1 MKTINSA
8 LTKIITVMAV
18 AAMLTG
24 IVAGC
29 GKVAEPVAAEESE
42 AVETAAAEENEA
54 TEPAV
59 AEEGE
64 MSEPGFVEEEE
75 VADYPSS
82 FLEER
87 CGRTS
92 FDSYEEII
100 SLLEPG
106 EGYAYITVKGAD
118 DPILVI
124 ADEFF
129 NDGKNGNNTLTAY
142 PYILNQEGKYAFGSL
157 FFAES
162 TGAPVAVSSDG
173 LVYCVAENAMD
184 IECLGAN
191 GTDVPAVMAM
201 EYVYVSYD
209 DNGENP
215 EYGGFIRTE
224 NTVVNNDGTEL
235 SGDAAKE
242 AFEKAFADYET
253 CEKIDF
259 TIME

>member
-1 MKTINSA
+1 MKTSNNVT
-8 LTKIITVMAV
+8 TKVITVIAV

-24 IVAGC
+24 TMAGC
-29 GKVAEPVAAEESE
+29 GKAAEPVAAEESE
-42 AVETAAAEENEA
+42 AVETVAEEDSEV
-54 TEPAV
+54 TDPAV
-59 AEEGE
+59 AEE
-64 MSEPGFVEEEE
+64 SETTEPDFAEEEE

-100 SLLEPG
+100 GLLEPG
-106 EGYAYITVKGAD
+106 EGYAYINVKGAD

-129 NDGKNGNNTLTAY
+129 NDGKNGNNTLAAY

-162 TGAPVAVSSDG
+162 TAAPIAVSTDG
-173 LVYCVAENAMD
+173 LVYCAAENAMD
-184 IECLGAN
+184 IECLGTN

-224 NTVVNNDGTEL
+224 NTVVDNDGTEL
-235 SGDAAKE
+235 IGDAAKE

-259 TIME
+259 TVVE

>member
-1 MKTINSA
+1 
-8 LTKIITVMAV
+8 MAV
-18 AAMLTG
+18 VAMLTG
-24 IVAGC
+24 TVTGC
-29 GKVAEPVAAEESE
+29 GKAAEPAAAEESE
-42 AVETAAAEENEA
+42 TTETVVAEENEA
-54 TEPAV
+54 TESSVAV
-59 AEEGE
+59 ESEVSESDFAEGE
-64 MSEPGFVEEEE
+64 EA
-75 VADYPSS
+75 ADYPSS

-106 EGYAYITVKGAD
+106 EGYAYITVKGAG

-124 ADEFF
+124 ADEIF

-142 PYILNQEGKYAFGSL
+142 PYILNREGKYAFGSL

-162 TGAPVAVSSDG
+162 TAAPIAVSPDG
-173 LVYCVAENAMD
+173 LVYCAAENAID
-184 IECLGAN
+184 IECLGTN

-209 DNGENP
+209 DNGENA

-224 NTVVNNDGTEL
+224 NTVVDNDGTEL
-235 SGDAAKE
+235 TGDAAKE

-259 TIME
+259 TVVE

>member
-100 SLLEPG
+100 SLLEP
-106 EGYAYITVKGAD
+106 
-118 DPILVI
+118 
-124 ADEFF
+124 
-129 NDGKNGNNTLTAY
+129 
-142 PYILNQEGKYAFGSL
+142 
-157 FFAES
+157 
-162 TGAPVAVSSDG
+162 
-173 LVYCVAENAMD
+173 
-184 IECLGAN
+184 
-191 GTDVPAVMAM
+191 
-201 EYVYVSYD
+201 
-209 DNGENP
+209 
-215 EYGGFIRTE
+215 
-224 NTVVNNDGTEL
+224 
-235 SGDAAKE
+235 
-242 AFEKAFADYET
+242 
-253 CEKIDF
+253 
-259 TIME
+259 